1 MSKFSKGKKRK
12 DPAITTAALPDI
24 VFMLLFFFMV
34 TTKPKKDSSF
44 VILKEPKAYT
54 TEELRKNDKS
64 ILYWIGRPK
73 NVALGETY
81 RVWVDDA
88 LVEKQ
93 GQITSYLFELKQK
106 EEYATVWSTE
116 VINLFK
122 VDEGAPMGLVRDV
135 QEELRDPSVEAL
147 RVQYSIKE
155 IK

>member
-12 DPAITTAALPDI
+12 DPAISTAALPDI

-34 TTKPKKDSSF
+34 TTKPKKDFSY
-44 VILKEPKAYT
+44 VMLKEPKAYE

-64 ILYWIGRPK
+64 ILYAIGKPK
-73 NVALGETY
+73 NKALGETY

-93 GQITSYLFELKQK
+93 GQITAYLYELKQK
-106 EEYATVWSTE
+106 EEYATKWYKE

-122 VDEGAPMGLVRDV
+122 IDKDAPMGLVREI

>member
-12 DPAITTAALPDI
+12 DPAISTAALPDI

-44 VILKEPKAYT
+44 VILKEPQAFET
-54 TEELRKNDKS
+54 VELEKNDKS
-64 ILYWIGRPK
+64 IMYWIGKPK
-73 NVALGETY
+73 NPALGDTY

-88 LVEKQ
+88 LVESQ
-93 GQITSYLFELKQK
+93 GQITAYLYELKQVP
-106 EEYATVWSTE
+106 EYSEVWYSE

-122 VDEGAPMGLVRDV
+122 VDVKAPMGLVREV

-147 RVQYSIKE
+147 RVQYSVKE
-155 IK
+155 QK

>member
-12 DPAITTAALPDI
+12 DPAISTAALPDI

-34 TTKPKKDSSF
+34 TTKAKKDLSY
-44 VILKEPKAYT
+44 VVMKEPTAFET
-54 TEELRKNDKS
+54 VELKKNDKS
-64 ILYWIGRPK
+64 IFYVIGKPK

-88 LVEKQ
+88 LVESQ
-93 GQITSYLFELKQK
+93 GQITSYLFELKQIPEFSEK
-106 EEYATVWSTE
+106 WYSE

-122 VDEGAPMGLVRDV
+122 VDRKAPMGLVREV

-147 RVQYSIKE
+147 RVQYSVKE
-155 IK
+155 KK